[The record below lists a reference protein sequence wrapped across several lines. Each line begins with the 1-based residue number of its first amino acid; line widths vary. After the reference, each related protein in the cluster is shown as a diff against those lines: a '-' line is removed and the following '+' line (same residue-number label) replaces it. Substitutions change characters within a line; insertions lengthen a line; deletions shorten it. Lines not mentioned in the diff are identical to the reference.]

1 MSDTR
6 FTETEALLAVLA
18 DDYPKAAQLIDGML
32 PGELQKLSDAAT
44 GLALLCTNEQ
54 VARQEKRMWGR

>member
-18 DDYPKAAQLIDGML
+18 NDYPKAAQLIDGML
-32 PGELQKLSDAAT
+32 PGELRKLAGAAT
-44 GLALLCTNEQ
+44 GLALLCCREE
-54 VARQEKRMWGR
+54 VARTEGWWPR